1 MSVQFG
7 RWKFDGEMLAPDHLK
22 RVQAALGP
30 YGPDGNSSYSK
41 SGVNIL
47 YSAFHTT
54 KESHLETQPYI
65 AASDVVITW
74 DGRLDNRSDLISR
87 LGEGLSVTSPD
98 VLIVAAAYE
107 RWGTHCFPGLI
118 GDWALSLWNPHER
131 MLILCKD
138 PIGTRHLFY
147 SLEEDQVIWS
157 TILDPLLLSSRR
169 SILLDQEYIAGWLS
183 SFPAAYL
190 SPYAGIQSVA
200 PSSFVRIRG
209 EEQIVRRYWDFDPGK
224 TIRYRSDTEYEE
236 HFRAAFEE
244 SVRRRLRS
252 DTPVL
257 AELSGGMDSSSI
269 VCMADAVISRGLA
282 QTSRLDTLSYYDD
295 SEPNWNEKP
304 YFTKVEEKRGRAGC
318 HINVG
323 CESRQA
329 FRYERDRFES
339 TPGSSNGV
347 QKAAKQFVDCM
358 SERNRVLLSGI
369 GGDEVLGGVPNP
381 TLELADLLTRG
392 KLLTFSQQLIA
403 WALGTRRPIFHLVSE
418 TLRSFLPA
426 TVVGVPIYKRP
437 PAWLKK
443 DFTKRN
449 RAALRSYDRRLKVF
463 GPLPTFQEMQNT
475 LDALRRQLACSMLP
489 SEPPYEKRYPYLDR
503 DLLEF
508 LFAIPREQLV
518 RPNQRRSL
526 MRRALAGIVP
536 DEILQRRRKA
546 FVDRAAIND
555 ISIAWDNLAEISQH
569 LVLSSLGIVDEGCLL
584 EELQKARH
592 GQEVSTACLMRT
604 LGIEFW
610 LRGLRRA
617 HQQTTSLFLQE
628 VGQQQVGVTQ
638 KDVAFW
644 YGQTRSID
652 SAGKA
657 GLHTKNSAS

>member
-1 MSVQFG
+1 
-7 RWKFDGEMLAPDHLK
+7 
-22 RVQAALGP
+22 
-30 YGPDGNSSYSK
+30 
-41 SGVNIL
+41 
-47 YSAFHTT
+47 
-54 KESHLETQPYI
+54 
-65 AASDVVITW
+65 
-74 DGRLDNRSDLISR
+74 
-87 LGEGLSVTSPD
+87 
-98 VLIVAAAYE
+98 
-107 RWGTHCFPGLI
+107 
-118 GDWALSLWNPHER
+118 
-131 MLILCKD
+131 
-138 PIGTRHLFY
+138 
-147 SLEEDQVIWS
+147 
-157 TILDPLLLSSRR
+157 
-169 SILLDQEYIAGWLS
+169 
-183 SFPAAYL
+183 
-190 SPYAGIQSVA
+190 
-200 PSSFVRIRG
+200 
-209 EEQIVRRYWDFDPGK
+209 
-224 TIRYRSDTEYEE
+224 
-236 HFRAAFEE
+236 
-244 SVRRRLRS
+244 
-252 DTPVL
+252 
-257 AELSGGMDSSSI
+257 
-269 VCMADAVISRGLA
+269 
-282 QTSRLDTLSYYDD
+282 
-295 SEPNWNEKP
+295 
-304 YFTKVEEKRGRAGC
+304 
-318 HINVG
+318 
-323 CESRQA
+323 
-329 FRYERDRFES
+329 
-339 TPGSSNGV
+339 
-347 QKAAKQFVDCM
+347 
-358 SERNRVLLSGI
+358 
-369 GGDEVLGGVPNP
+369 
-381 TLELADLLTRG
+381 
-392 KLLTFSQQLIA
+392 
-403 WALGTRRPIFHLVSE
+403 VSE

-526 MRRALAGIVP
+526 MRRALSGIVP

-569 LVLSSLGIVDEGCLL
+569 LVLSSLGIVDEVCLL

-592 GQEVSTACLMRT
+592 GQEVSTVCLMRT

-652 SAGKA
+652 SGGKA

>member
-7 RWKFDGEMLAPDHLK
+7 RWKFDGEMVAPDHLE
-22 RVQAALGP
+22 RVQAALSP
-30 YGPDGNSSYSK
+30 YGPDGNHSYSK

-54 KESHLETQPYI
+54 KESHFETQPYI

-74 DGRLDNRSDLISR
+74 DGRLDNRSDLISQ
-87 LGEGLSVTSPD
+87 LGEGLSTASPD

-107 RWGTHCFPGLI
+107 RWGTHCFPLLI

-138 PIGTRHLFY
+138 AIGTRHLFY
-147 SLEEDQVIWS
+147 SLEKDQVIWS
-157 TILDPLLLSSRR
+157 TILDPILLSSQH
-169 SILLDQEYIAGWLS
+169 SLLLDEEYIAGWLV
-183 SFPAAYL
+183 SFPAAHL

-200 PSSFVRIRG
+200 PSSFVRITG
-209 EEQIVRRYWDFDPGK
+209 EHQIVRRYWDFDPGK
-224 TIRYRSDTEYEE
+224 TIRYRSDTGYEE
-236 HFRAAFEE
+236 HFRAVFEE

-269 VCMADAVISRGLA
+269 VCVADVVISRGLA

-304 YFTKVEEKRGRAGC
+304 YFTKVEEKRGRTGC

-323 CESRQA
+323 CESRQTLTC
-329 FRYERDRFES
+329 ERDHFES
-339 TPGSSNGV
+339 TPGSGNGV
-347 QKAAKQFVDCM
+347 QKAPKQFVDCM
-358 SERNRVLLSGI
+358 SETNRVLLSGI

-381 TLELADLLTRG
+381 TLELADLLTTG
-392 KLLTFSQQLIA
+392 KFMTFGEQLIA
-403 WALGTRRPIFHLVSE
+403 WALGTRRPIFHLLGE

-426 TVVGVPIYKRP
+426 ALVGVPNNRTP
-437 PAWLKK
+437 PAWLEK

-449 RAALRSYDRRLKVF
+449 RTALHSYDRRLKGF
-463 GPLPTFQEMQNT
+463 GPLPTFQEMQNI
-475 LDALRRQLACSMLP
+475 LNALRRQLGCSILP
-489 SEPPYEKRYPYLDR
+489 SEPSFEKRYPYLDR

-526 MRRALAGIVP
+526 MRRALSGIVP

-555 ISIAWDNLAEISQH
+555 ISVAWGKVAEISQH
-569 LVLSSLGIVDEGCLL
+569 LVLSSLGIVNEVCFLG
-584 EELQKARH
+584 ELQKARH
-592 GQEVSTACLMRT
+592 GQEVSTAYLMRT

-610 LRGLRRA
+610 LRGLRGRP
-617 HQQTTSLFLQE
+617 TNDVPLF
-628 VGQQQVGVTQ
+628 G
-638 KDVAFW
+638 
-644 YGQTRSID
+644 RS
-652 SAGKA
+652 SR
-657 GLHTKNSAS
+657 TASERSTEGRCFLE